1 METTGKTQWK
11 LDPAHSEIGFK
22 VKHMMISTIT
32 GNLNEFEASV
42 ETDNADFKNASF
54 TFTANT
60 DSVNTKNKD
69 RDNHLKSADFF
80 DAEKYPKISFKSKS
94 YDGDTMIGDLT
105 IKNVT
110 KEIAL
115 DVSFNG
121 IVEDQ
126 YQQTRAGFEVTGTVS
141 RKDYGLTWNAL
152 TEAGTIV
159 VDDKIRLGID
169 LEFIKQ

>member
-1 METTGKTQWK
+1 METTGKTKWK
-11 LDPAHSEIGFK
+11 LDPVHSEIGFK

-54 TFTANT
+54 IFTANT

-80 DAEKYPKISFKSKS
+80 NAEKYPKISFKSKS
-94 YDGDTMIGDLT
+94 FDGNSIVGDLT

-110 KEIAL
+110 KEIVL
-115 DVSFNG
+115 DANFNG

-126 YQQTRAGFEVTGTVS
+126 NQQTRAGFEVTGAVS

-159 VDDKIRLGID
+159 VGDKIRLGID

>member
-1 METTGKTQWK
+1 METTGKTNWK
-11 LDPAHSEIGFK
+11 LDSVHSEIGFK

-42 ETDNADFKNASF
+42 ETDNSDFKNAKF
-54 TFTANT
+54 TFTANA

-94 YDGDTMIGDLT
+94 YDGDTMVGDLT

-121 IVEDQ
+121 IAEDQ
-126 YQQTRAGFEVTGTVS
+126 YQLTRAGFEVTGTVS
-141 RKDYGLTWNAL
+141 RKDFGLTWNAL
-152 TEAGTIV
+152 TEAGAIV
-159 VDDKIRLGID
+159 VGDKINLGID